1 MKVLK
6 GPNIRTMLMCSEVDT
21 KANINS
27 NIVMKNDGSM

>member
-6 GPNIRTMLMCSEVDT
+6 GPNIKTMLACLEVDT
-21 KANINS
+21 KTITSS

>member
-6 GPNIRTMLMCSEVDT
+6 GPNIRTMLVCSEVDT
-21 KANINS
+21 KTNISS